1 MIVQWRNCL
10 ILSCC
15 LILIAADATAR
26 KEKYL
31 TNFSIGYGGGGFA
44 KFNSEGMHSITIRR
58 EQKSFYQAGLEFG
71 YRINNNIA
79 LATGASW
86 QHYGYTIFYNTPSL
100 SGVYHEVEQEYLSL
114 PLYLQYN
121 TNPDGNYG
129 LFVNAGVRY
138 LVAMSTDVGQQY
150 RNYTYLTSD
159 NFKKTSLAPML
170 NPGLYIRLG
179 PSGFFQIGPEIQ
191 YHLGDTF
198 DKESDGYKGESAHLW
213 QLSGKLSLG
222 FFF

>member
-1 MIVQWRNCL
+1 MIFQWCNRLVVC
-10 ILSCC
+10 CC
-15 LILIAADATAR
+15 LILITVDASAR
-26 KEKYL
+26 NEKYFAH
-31 TNFSIGYGGGGFA
+31 FSLGYGGGSFA
-44 KFNSEGMHSITIRR
+44 KFNSKGMSDITIRK

-71 YRINNNIA
+71 YRFNNHIA
-79 LATGASW
+79 LAAGASW

-100 SGVYHEVEQEYLSL
+100 SGVYHEVKQDYLSL

-129 LFVNAGVRY
+129 LFVNAGLRY
-138 LVAMSTDVGQQY
+138 LIAMSTDVGQHSW
-150 RNYTYLTSD
+150 NYIFLTTD

-179 PSGFFQIGPEIQ
+179 PGGLFQIGPDLQ
-191 YHLGDTF
+191 YHLSDTF
-198 DKESDGYKGESAHLW
+198 DEESRGYKGERGHLW
-213 QLSGKLSLG
+213 QLSAKLSLG